1 MKLTIIVDD
10 SSVGVDGE
18 FLSPINLSRLGGAI
32 HAVQW
37 YGSYGEVEYKP
48 RLENNVLVKPANVVI
63 TDVTPYSFAVD
74 AWHAAKAESALADAA
89 HQIPITKA

>member
-1 MKLTIIVDD
+1 MRLTIVADD

-18 FLSPINLSRLGGAI
+18 FVSPVNLSRLGGTI

-63 TDVTPYSFAVD
+63 TDVSPYSFAVN
-74 AWHAAKAESALADAA
+74 AWHAAKAELALSEAA
-89 HQIPITKA
+89 HQIPITKV